1 MVKVYIQAEGNSTI
15 GLGHIYRCIALG
27 QMLSDFFEVHF
38 LSIEIPEALK
48 DNLVQLGF
56 RFSQI
61 STNDDLFQ
69 LVEKDDFVVLDNY
82 CFDFEYYRKLR
93 NQCRA
98 LIVIDDLQSR
108 LFDADLII
116 NHAPNIIATGYQA
129 APYTQ
134 FALGLE
140 YVLLR
145 PEFLRL
151 SYKDI
156 HEIDS
161 LIICFG
167 GADPRNL
174 TYRCLKLAAKECK
187 FRKII
192 VVTGDA
198 YLFQNSLSEF
208 ASISSIE
215 FHRNVGEA
223 EMAKLF
229 SVTDAAMVPSSGIL
243 LEAIKAGCK
252 VISGKYVENQNILYS
267 SLKSTRAFIDGGNF
281 APNEITSALEQL
293 LSTRLLSALP
303 LIDGKSGQRILN
315 LFQQLECE
323 KYLSLRKATEADVDL
338 TFRWANDKHI
348 REFSFSKKDIKENE
362 HHKWFHS
369 KITDPNCIY
378 LVAYYKDSIIGS
390 IRFDIN
396 ERIATISY
404 HIDSEFVN
412 RGFGKMMLKIGIKH
426 LIEHA
431 ASSVDEVIGFVKVEN
446 IPSVKCFERLG
457 FEQILE
463 AGTYIFKKKIDEN
476 WKA

>member
-1 MVKVYIQAEGNSTI
+1 MLKVYIQAEGNSTI

-27 QMLSDFFEVHF
+27 QMLSGFFQVHF

-48 DNLVQLGF
+48 SNLVQLGF

-61 STNDDLFQ
+61 STKDDLFQ
-69 LVEKDDFVVLDNY
+69 LVENDDFVVLDNY
-82 CFDFEYYRKLR
+82 CFDFEYHRKLR
-93 NQCRA
+93 KQCRA
-98 LIVIDDLQSR
+98 LIVIDDLQSG

-116 NHAPNIIATGYQA
+116 NHAPNVNAAGYQA

-145 PEFLRL
+145 PEFLSL
-151 SYKDI
+151 SYKEV
-156 HEIDS
+156 HSIDN
-161 LIICFG
+161 LMICFG

-174 TYRCLKLAAKECK
+174 TYLCLKLVAEEYK
-187 FRKII
+187 FRRII

-208 ASISSIE
+208 SANSSIE
-215 FHRNVGEA
+215 FHRNIGEA

-229 SVTDAAMVPSSGIL
+229 SVADAAIVPSSGIL

-252 VISGKYVENQNILYS
+252 VISGQYVENQNILYS
-267 SLKSTRAFIDGGNF
+267 SLKLAGAFIDAGNF
-281 APNEITSALEQL
+281 APNTITSALKQMLSSSL
-293 LSTRLLSALP
+293 LSTLP

-323 KYLSLRKATEADVDL
+323 KYLSLRKATQADLDL
-338 TFRWANDKHI
+338 TFKWANDKYI
-348 REFSFSKKDIKENE
+348 REFSFNKKDIKENE
-362 HHKWFHS
+362 HHQWFQA
-369 KITDPNCIY
+369 KITDPNCLY
-378 LVAYYKDSIIGS
+378 LIAYYKDSIIGS
-390 IRFDIN
+390 VRFDIN
-396 ERIATISY
+396 ERIAIISY
-404 HIDSEFVN
+404 HIDSEFVK
-412 RGFGKMMLKIGIKH
+412 RGFGKMILKIGIKH
-426 LIEHA
+426 LIKHA

-463 AGTYIFKKKIDEN
+463 SGTYKFKKKINEN